1 MYINIL
7 VTSRVDFSG
16 EIKIS
21 NFKGEVF
28 IYNLIRLKEKIVY
41 QTFQVEF
48 TWWPNFCWDIFKV
61 ARDLYN

>member
-21 NFKGEVF
+21 HFKGENID
-28 IYNLIRLKEKIVY
+28 IYNFVRLKEKIVY
-41 QTFQVEF
+41 QTFQAGF
-48 TWWPNFCWDIFKV
+48 T
-61 ARDLYN
+61 